1 MNNMGKELNAIRI
14 SDTIEK
20 VHIDFS
26 SIDSLYE
33 SSGFKRLYTIHTAET
48 NKMTAKLGFHVGG
61 FCDDRGSGGPDLA
74 AEISGYDH
82 LPSDLIL
89 CLMGDKYNFL
99 PLDAKR
105 LESLYVYL
113 TTGKIISST
122 ATDSMQ
128 AFFDKHHI
136 NPILPEFGI
145 APEVLIPST
154 SESDCLVLVYDF
166 DLSKKTDSDAIH
178 LGEQLFHYS
187 DKLVNKFTHVGD
199 ALLSPDEDY
208 YLLNRHDNKTGLY
221 IVLIQAIHEK
231 GQEQYL
237 TRLLD
242 TVIATLHDDEE
253 EEVVEDTIEESVDE
267 DVDDEDTLVDYVLF
281 FKVDAQWPK
290 SKDDFKTHYEF
301 CYPLYLEKKP
311 LFPYFSTLFEVE
323 GIDRI
328 HNTVSLVI
336 NRGKGEEHIQI
347 KVGEEFAFDF
357 AYQAQPNKRTY
368 REGHAVLSLK
378 HFNFG
383 DDSVSGKLAVENSFV
398 TDNEASV
405 DQTLYLENITVNSEE
420 EITAD
425 LDSGD
430 SYGIFM
436 IDEESK
442 FILCYG
448 LRFNADDEAEEFFVP
463 VWFDKPN
470 EEYISY
476 NEKRH
481 FNEMINRITYK
492 K

>member
-1 MNNMGKELNAIRI
+1 MGNELNAIRI

-74 AEISGYDH
+74 AEISGYDY

-89 CLMGDKYNFL
+89 CLMDSKYNFL
-99 PLDAKR
+99 PLNEKQ
-105 LESLYVYL
+105 LESLYSYL
-113 TTGKIISST
+113 TTG
-122 ATDSMQ
+122 
-128 AFFDKHHI
+128 
-136 NPILPEFGI
+136 
-145 APEVLIPST
+145 
-154 SESDCLVLVYDF
+154 
-166 DLSKKTDSDAIH
+166 
-178 LGEQLFHYS
+178 
-187 DKLVNKFTHVGD
+187 
-199 ALLSPDEDY
+199 DEA
-208 YLLNRHDNKTGLY
+208 K
-221 IVLIQAIHEK
+221 
-231 GQEQYL
+231 
-237 TRLLD
+237 
-242 TVIATLHDDEE
+242 EE
-253 EEVVEDTIEESVDE
+253 MVEDTIEESIDE

-281 FKVDAQWPK
+281 FKVDAKWPK

-347 KVGEEFAFDF
+347 KVGEEYAFDF

-383 DDSVSGKLAVENSFV
+383 DDSVSGKLAVQNSFV

-405 DQTLYLENITVNSEE
+405 DQTLYLENITVDSEE

-436 IDEESK
+436 IDEASK